1 MEAKY
6 LEKELL
12 HVKELV
18 FEAGQMA
25 KRIRNQ
31 GYQTKE
37 KSNKEGPVTTADLA
51 ISDFLSEK
59 LNQKYPNDLV
69 ISEESIVPD
78 YLLEDKRIWFIDPID
93 GTQDFVDNGSEWAI
107 MIALAINGRSV
118 LGVVYQPDENKLY
131 FAIEGHGS
139 FLECG
144 KRLQR
149 LQVNTGKNFQNI
161 TLIQSRHHFSKKAQ
175 HLAEKLGIKKTILQS
190 SLGLKIASIAEG
202 KAELY
207 LNFSGRCHLWDL
219 CAPEIIL
226 REAGGNISDKNGS
239 PLSYI
244 FKKALIEIPFTAT
257 TNEIVKKI
265 ITHLS

>member
-1 MEAKY
+1 MEKKY
-6 LEKELL
+6 LEKELQQ
-12 HVKELV
+12 VKELV
-18 FEAGQMA
+18 LEAGQMA
-25 KRIRNQ
+25 KRIRNK
-31 GYQTKE
+31 GYKIKD

-51 ISDFLSEK
+51 LSDFLSKK
-59 LNQKYPNDLV
+59 LKQKYPNDLV
-69 ISEESIVPD
+69 ISEESVVPED
-78 YLLEDKRIWFIDPID
+78 LLEDKRIWFIDPID
-93 GTQDFVDNGSEWAI
+93 GTQDFVDKGSEWAI

-139 FLECG
+139 YLECG
-144 KRLQR
+144 KRLQK

-175 HLAEKLGIKKTILQS
+175 QLAEKLGIKKMILQS

-202 KAELY
+202 KADIY
-207 LNFSGRCHLWDL
+207 FNFSGRCHLWDL

-226 REAGGNISDKNGS
+226 REAGGKISDKNGS

-244 FKKALIEIPFTAT
+244 FKNALIEIPFAAS
-257 TNEIVKKI
+257 TNEILQKI